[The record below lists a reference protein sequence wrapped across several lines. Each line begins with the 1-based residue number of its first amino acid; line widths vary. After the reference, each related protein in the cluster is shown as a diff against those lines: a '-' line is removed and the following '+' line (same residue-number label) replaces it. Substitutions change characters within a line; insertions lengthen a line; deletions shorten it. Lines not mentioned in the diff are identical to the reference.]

1 MRYRKIVS
9 RKSTAKQVAV
19 WLSYS
24 ALSTGRNSN
33 TRPRSC
39 RFRNEYSEVSR
50 MPEQVV
56 TEQVSQ
62 ELLLGLYRKMLEL
75 RLFEL
80 KVQELYR
87 NARLPGFVHLYV
99 GEEAVGVGVSS
110 NLEMR
115 DLVFSTHRGHGH
127 ALAKGVP
134 AGVVLAELWGKTT
147 GSSGGRGGSMHMYA
161 PEYGFMGT
169 NGIVGAPIPLA
180 TGAALSAKL
189 EKKGRVIISFFGDGA
204 VNSGSF
210 HEAVNLGAV
219 WNLPVIYVCENNLYA
234 TEMSFVRATKNTS
247 VASRAAAYGMTG
259 IAVDGQDV
267 VAVYEAARAAIERAR
282 EDGGPTLIECK
293 TYRYVGHHEGDPGTD
308 YRTREEVQQWKQRDP
323 VKLARKRLLD
333 DGASE
338 AALQAI
344 DQEVEQL
351 IEQAVEFAE
360 NSPEPAASSVNDH
373 VF

>member
-1 MRYRKIVS
+1 MS
-9 RKSTAKQVAV
+9 
-19 WLSYS
+19 
-24 ALSTGRNSN
+24 
-33 TRPRSC
+33 
-39 RFRNEYSEVSR
+39 
-50 MPEQVV
+50 EQVMA
-56 TEQVSQ
+56 EQISQ
-62 ELLLGLYRKMLEL
+62 ELLLTYYKKILEL

-87 NARLPGFVHLYV
+87 NGRLPGFVHLYV
-99 GEEAVGVGVSS
+99 GEEAVAVGVCAHL
-110 NLEMR
+110 NVA

-134 AGVVLAELWGKTT
+134 AGIVLAELWGKAT

-189 EKKGRVIISFFGDGA
+189 KKKSGVVVCFFGDGA

-210 HEAVNLGAV
+210 HEAVNLGSV
-219 WNLPVIYVCENNLYA
+219 WDLPVVYVCENNLYA
-234 TEMSFVRATKNTS
+234 TEMAFLRATKNTS
-247 VASRAAAYGMTG
+247 VASRAAAYGMRG
-259 IAVDGQDV
+259 VEVDGQDV
-267 VAVYEAARAAIERAR
+267 VAVHQAAEAAIERAR
-282 EDGGPTLIECK
+282 QGGGPTLIECK

-308 YRTREEVQQWKQRDP
+308 YRTREEVQQWKQKDP

-333 DGASE
+333 CGVEESK
-338 AALQAI
+338 LQKA
-344 DQEVEQL
+344 DQEIEQL
-351 IEQAVEFAE
+351 IEDAVEFAE
-360 NSPEPAASSVNDH
+360 NSPEPSAESVNDH

>member
-1 MRYRKIVS
+1 MS
-9 RKSTAKQVAV
+9 
-19 WLSYS
+19 
-24 ALSTGRNSN
+24 
-33 TRPRSC
+33 
-39 RFRNEYSEVSR
+39 
-50 MPEQVV
+50 EQVMA
-56 TEQVSQ
+56 EQISE
-62 ELLLGLYRKMLEL
+62 ELLLTYYKKILEL

-87 NARLPGFVHLYV
+87 NVRLPGFVHLYV
-99 GEEAVGVGVSS
+99 GEEAVAVGVCSH
-110 NLEMR
+110 LTVA

-134 AGVVLAELWGKTT
+134 PGIVLAELWGKAT

-189 EKKGRVIISFFGDGA
+189 RKNSQVVVCFFGDGA

-210 HEAVNLGAV
+210 HEGVNLGSV
-219 WNLPVIYVCENNLYA
+219 WDLPVVYVCENNLYA
-234 TEMSFVRATKNTS
+234 TEMAFLRATKNTS
-247 VASRAAAYGMTG
+247 VASRAAAYGMLG
-259 IAVDGQDV
+259 VEVDGQDV
-267 VAVYEAARAAIERAR
+267 VAVHQAAQAAIQRAR
-282 EDGGPTLIECK
+282 HGGGPTLIECK

-308 YRTREEVQQWKQRDP
+308 YRTREEVQQWKQKDP

-333 DGASE
+333 CGVEESN
-338 AALQAI
+338 LQKA

-351 IEQAVEFAE
+351 IEDAVEFAE
-360 NSPEPAASSVNDH
+360 RSPEPSAESVNEH

>member
-1 MRYRKIVS
+1 M
-9 RKSTAKQVAV
+9 
-19 WLSYS
+19 
-24 ALSTGRNSN
+24 
-33 TRPRSC
+33 
-39 RFRNEYSEVSR
+39 SE
-50 MPEQVV
+50 PLLAEQI
-56 TEQVSQ
+56 SHD
-62 ELLLGLYRKMLEL
+62 LLLAYYRKMLEL

-87 NARLPGFVHLYV
+87 NGRLPGFVHLYV
-99 GEEAVGVGVSS
+99 GEEAVAVGVCS
-110 NLEMR
+110 NLEAP
-115 DLVFSTHRGHGH
+115 DLIFSTHRGHGH

-134 AGVVLAELWGKTT
+134 ASIVLAELWGKST

-189 EKKGRVIISFFGDGA
+189 RKNGQVVVCFFGDGA

-219 WNLPVIYVCENNLYA
+219 WNLPVVYVCENNLYA
-234 TEMSFVRATKNTS
+234 TEMAFLRATKNTS
-247 VASRAAAYGMTG
+247 VASRAASYGLPG

-267 VAVYEAARAAIERAR
+267 VAVHEVASQAIRRAR

-308 YRTREEVQQWKQRDP
+308 YRTREEVQQWKQKDP
-323 VKLARKRLLD
+323 VKLARQRLIGSGLD
-333 DGASE
+333 ESK
-338 AALQAI
+338 LQHV
-344 DQEVEQL
+344 DLEVERL
-351 IEQAVEFAE
+351 IDEAVEFAE
-360 NSPEPAASSVNDH
+360 SSPEPPSESVNDH